1 MTAIDLNADVGEGA
15 AAEAEL
21 LQFVSSASVACGG
34 HAGDARS
41 MRETVARA
49 VESGVAIGAHP
60 GYPDKRNFGRVEIGA
75 TPTEIENWVVNQIRE
90 LQSVCMSAGARV
102 LYVKPHGALYNR
114 ALRDRDASA
123 AIIAAIRSIDAS
135 LMVLAA
141 PGSAI
146 LAAAAATG
154 IRSAREAF
162 LDRGYKS
169 DGRLVPRNERG
180 ALLEDPDAAAA
191 RAVALARHQPIEAAD
206 GTTLVIDA
214 DSLCVHGDGLHAA
227 SIARNARKQLEAA
240 GVSIAPF
247 A

>member
-21 LQFVSSASVACGG
+21 LRFVSSASVACGG
-34 HAGDARS
+34 HAGDAQS

-49 VESGVAIGAHP
+49 VEQGIAVGAHP
-60 GYPDKRNFGRVEIGA
+60 GYPDKRNFGRLEIGA
-75 TPTEIENWVVNQIRE
+75 NPTEIEKWVVDQIRE
-90 LQSVCMSAGARV
+90 LQTVCAAAGVRV

-114 ALRDRDASA
+114 ALRDRDAAA
-123 AIIAAIRSIDAS
+123 AIIAAIRGIDPS

-146 LAAAAATG
+146 LAEAAVAG
-154 IRSAREAF
+154 VRSAREAF
-162 LDRGYKS
+162 LDRGYRP
-169 DGRLVPRNERG
+169 DGTLVPRNERG
-180 ALLEDPDAAAA
+180 ALVEDTDAAAA
-191 RAVALARHQPIEAAD
+191 RAVALAQHQPIEATD

-214 DSLCVHGDGLHAA
+214 DSLCVHGDTRQSA
-227 SIARNARKQLEAA
+227 SIARGARKQLEAA
-240 GVSIAPF
+240 GISIAPF

>member
-1 MTAIDLNADVGEGA
+1 MSTVDLNADVGEGA
-15 AAEAEL
+15 ASEVEL
-21 LQFVSSASVACGG
+21 LEIVSSASIACGG
-34 HAGDARS
+34 HAGNAQS
-41 MRETVARA
+41 MRDTVARA
-49 VESGVAIGAHP
+49 VERGNSIGAHP
-60 GYPDKRNFGRVEIGA
+60 GYPDRRNFGRVEVGA
-75 TPTEIENWVVNQIRE
+75 TPTEIEKWVVNQISE
-90 LQSVCMSAGARV
+90 LQSVCVSAGARV

-114 ALRDRDASA
+114 ALRDRDAAA
-123 AIIAAIRSIDAS
+123 AIIAAVRSSDPS

-146 LAAAAATG
+146 LAEAAATG
-154 IRSAREAF
+154 VRSAREAF

-169 DGRLVPRNERG
+169 DGRLVPRNEHG
-180 ALLEDPDAAAA
+180 ALLENPDAAAA
-191 RAVALARHQPIEAAD
+191 RAVALALHQPIEASD

-214 DSLCVHGDGLHAA
+214 DSLCVHGDGPYAA